1 METLH
6 LLRGSEA
13 QILNESETHKG
24 SLKSRTSV
32 NPPAELR
39 PAITQIKLLGI
50 CALENQLHKFAQML
64 KIVMHESPVLPRFN
78 NKTLT

>member
-1 METLH
+1 MKTLY
-6 LLRGSEA
+6 LLRDNKA
-13 QILNESETHKG
+13 QTLNESESHKG

-32 NPPAELR
+32 NLQTELR

-50 CALENQLHKFAQML
+50 CALEKQLHKFAQML

>member
-13 QILNESETHKG
+13 QTLNKSEPPKG
-24 SLKSRTSV
+24 SLTSRASI
-32 NPPAELR
+32 NPPEELR

-50 CALENQLHKFAQML
+50 CALEKQLHKFAQML
-64 KIVMHESPVLPRFN
+64 KIVIHESPVLPRFN